1 MPIWKC
7 LLSAAVVATADSE
20 EIEALGPLIVINQ
33 RVLSP
38 EICQSVAHPN
48 GAVAKFGASDSPPA
62 RKSSIRACMD
72 LNYLLGILCLILWI
86 VALVDCIRS
95 NNSNKVVWII
105 VIILLPLL
113 GSILYFLLGR
123 SKG

>member
-1 MPIWKC
+1 
-7 LLSAAVVATADSE
+7 
-20 EIEALGPLIVINQ
+20 
-33 RVLSP
+33 
-38 EICQSVAHPN
+38 
-48 GAVAKFGASDSPPA
+48 
-62 RKSSIRACMD
+62 MD
-72 LNYLLGILCLILWI
+72 LNYVLGILCLILWI